1 MTKPGGPKRART
13 PDVLSA
19 VGGYSHNVGQRRS
32 IALLDALAAVAP
44 GRPLREGLDRILQAG
59 MGALI
64 VVGDEPRVLNICS
77 GGFLLDAAF
86 SPQRLSELAKM
97 DGAIILA
104 GDASRIARANVH
116 LVPDPNVPT
125 SETGTRHRTA
135 ERVARSIDVPVI
147 SVSEDMQVIAVYVD
161 DEKYPL
167 EPIPRLLN
175 KANQALSTLERY
187 KSRLDG
193 VSGAL
198 SALEVEDLVTL
209 RDVVTVLQRTEMVR
223 RIAEEI
229 ESHIVELGVDGRLVR
244 LQLEELMGGVE
255 DDRRLVILD
264 YFHEES
270 DWHVGDALE
279 ALADLDTDDL
289 LDLKIVSS
297 MLHLSGSVDLDVSLQ
312 PRGYRLLAKIPRL
325 PDGVIDKIVERFGNL
340 QKIMRATIDDLDD
353 VEGVGEARA
362 RAIKEG
368 LSRLAESSILDRYN

>member
-1 MTKPGGPKRART
+1 VAP
-13 PDVLSA
+13 
-19 VGGYSHNVGQRRS
+19 RRS
-32 IALLDALAAVAP
+32 VALLDALAVVAP
-44 GRPLREGLDRILQAG
+44 GEPLREGLDRILQAG

-64 VVGDEPRVLNICS
+64 VVGAGPEVLNICS

-104 GDASRIARANVH
+104 NDASRIARANVH
-116 LVPDPNVPT
+116 LVPNPNVPT

-135 ERVARSIDVPVI
+135 ERVARSIEVPVI
-147 SVSEDMQVIAVYVD
+147 SVSEDMQVIAVYVG

-175 KANQALSTLERY
+175 RANQALQTLERY
-187 KSRLDG
+187 KNRLDE
-193 VSGAL
+193 VSAAL

-229 ESHIVELGVDGRLVR
+229 EGHIVELGVDGRLVR

-255 DDRRLVILD
+255 DDRRLVIQD
-264 YFHEES
+264 YFHEDS
-270 DWHVGDALE
+270 SWHLDQALH
-279 ALADLDTDDL
+279 ALSELDTDDL
-289 LDLKIVSS
+289 LDLKTVAA
-297 MLHLSGSVDLDVSLQ
+297 MLHLASGVDLEVSLQ
-312 PRGYRLLAKIPRL
+312 PRGWRLLSKIPRL
-325 PDGVIDKIVERFGNL
+325 PETVIDRIVSRFGNL

-353 VEGVGEARA
+353 VEGVGDARA

-368 LSRLAESSILDRYN
+368 LSRLAETSILDRYQ